1 MSVSVKD
8 VLEIIEK
15 QLVAH
20 NYDYVVKKING
31 FIKVFVTK
39 NKKLVMTITI
49 IPHKKTSIL
58 SIPIPKILGIL
69 GDTK

>member
-1 MSVSVKD
+1 MSVKE
-8 VLEIIEK
+8 VLETIEK

-31 FIKVFVTK
+31 FIKVFVIK

-49 IPHKKTSIL
+49 IPHKKNSIN
-58 SIPIPKILGIL
+58 SQNL
-69 GDTK
+69 GDTRGY